1 MIYGFSPAALKSNAA
16 PLSAEFEP
24 QFSQDFLGNFISV
37 PTKEDVLARA
47 KITEEK
53 RVDPFVQPL
62 VQSKSLTL
70 CHLNLYTGGPK
81 TLGVEKKVI
90 IKEEGQSSA
99 LTFFK
104 AAFSRSSK
112 LSKPVEDKVLN
123 ALNKM
128 SAGLDKTYR
137 SDINNENGLKPESRQ
152 RDFNVYKDAQHLIRE
167 AHDAYLRE
175 KNQTQQGPTA
185 SYMGGYIQS
194 RLNSNSVAAN
204 NEGIAVKTFTQAWDD
219 LQTFVNQI
227 ELEHEPE
234 EHKAKISAFT
244 LAYKISATLGK
255 SEIVT
260 IGLAIVQFFV
270 EMDTFRDIRNITYE
284 NAFRKTVKQNL
295 KSALEVNMSGIGGI
309 PAAQFDYAAGQIHG
323 SVDRVNHN
331 LNDKTD
337 AILNKLET
345 IEATQRK
352 HEENQRKLEAKFN
365 SAARNLGLHSNDST
379 SSLNSDTTVVGSPPK
394 SPPREEIEE
403 LKKEN
408 AALHKKVDALESGQ
422 QQILALLL
430 AQQANANSA
439 NAVTRNA

>member
-16 PLSAEFEP
+16 TVSFEFEP

-62 VQSKSLTL
+62 VQSKSLAL
-70 CHLNLYTGGPK
+70 CHLNLYTGWPK
-81 TLGVEKKVI
+81 TLETAKKTI

-104 AAFSRSSK
+104 AAFSRTSK

-137 SDINNENGLKPESRQ
+137 SDINNENGLKLESRQ

-185 SYMGGYIQS
+185 AYMGGYVQS

-204 NEGIAVKTFTQAWDD
+204 NEGVAVKTFVQAWNE
-219 LQTFVNQI
+219 LNTFVNQI
-227 ELEHEPE
+227 DLEPE
-234 EHKAKISAFT
+234 PDELKQEV
-244 LAYKISATLGK
+244 
-255 SEIVT
+255 SE
-260 IGLAIVQFFV
+260 
-270 EMDTFRDIRNITYE
+270 
-284 NAFRKTVKQNL
+284 L
-295 KSALEVNMSGIGGI
+295 KSDIKEILKAIRGG
-309 PAAQFDYAAGQIHG
+309 A
-323 SVDRVNHN
+323 
-331 LNDKTD
+331 
-337 AILNKLET
+337 
-345 IEATQRK
+345 
-352 HEENQRKLEAKFN
+352 
-365 SAARNLGLHSNDST
+365 
-379 SSLNSDTTVVGSPPK
+379 
-394 SPPREEIEE
+394 
-403 LKKEN
+403 
-408 AALHKKVDALESGQ
+408 
-422 QQILALLL
+422 
-430 AQQANANSA
+430 
-439 NAVTRNA
+439 